1 MDKKSLTNDELER
14 YDRQLIIPNWD
25 KKGQLKLK
33 NNKITIIGV
42 GGLGSVVSLYLA
54 AVGIGTIHLIDNDTL
69 DLSNLNRQILYNIN
83 DLGKAKALIAQ
94 KKLNTLNPEINVIGL
109 NKTLDENNINDLLSG
124 MDLIV
129 DCLDNFPTRYL
140 LNKFCVKNNIP
151 FVHGAIYGLE
161 GRVMFID
168 PNDENSPCLG
178 CFYPE
183 EPPESTKFPVLGS
196 SVGITASIEA
206 TEAIKYLVGIG
217 ENLIG
222 KFLIIDGKPMEFKT
236 IEIKKN
242 ANCTICGNK

>member
-1 MDKKSLTNDELER
+1 MDKNFLNNDEFER
-14 YDRQLIIPNWD
+14 YDRQLIIPNWG

-33 NNKITIIGV
+33 NSKITIIGV

-54 AVGIGTIHLIDNDTL
+54 AVGIGKIHLIDNDTL
-69 DLSNLNRQILYNIN
+69 DLSNLNRQILYNVN
-83 DLGKAKALIAQ
+83 DLGKSKALLAQ
-94 KKLNTLNPEINVIGL
+94 KKLKNLNPEIDVVGL
-109 NKTLDENNINDLLSG
+109 DKTLDENNINDLLSG

-140 LNKFCVKNNIP
+140 LNKFCVNSNIP

-206 TEAIKYLVGIG
+206 TEAIKYLIGIG

-222 KFLIIDGKPMEFKT
+222 RFLIIDGKPMEFKT

-242 ANCTICGNK
+242 ANCPICGNK